1 MSLEVT
7 MTAYPAVLEPEAD
20 GGFVVTFRDLP
31 EAVTQGDDLEKA
43 LEAAM
48 YVLGVALEFR
58 IKDEEPWPEPSPV
71 AEGERLIE
79 LPMLI
84 EAKLALM
91 RRMHETETSK
101 VELARLL
108 GVSEGAV
115 RRLLRFDH
123 RSHIDRIEA
132 ALRCLG
138 GRLELR
144 LRRAA

>member
-1 MSLEVT
+1 MV
-7 MTAYPAVLEPEAD
+7 AYPALFLPEDD
-20 GGFVVTFRDLP
+20 GGFSVIFRDLP
-31 EAVTQGDDLEKA
+31 EANAFGDDLERT

-48 YVLGVALEFR
+48 YGLGVALEFR
-58 IKDEEPWPEPSPV
+58 IRYDEPWPEPSPV

-79 LPMLI
+79 LPVLI

-91 RRMHETETSK
+91 RRMHETGTNK

-132 ALRCLG
+132 ALKRLG
-138 GRLELR
+138 GRLELK
-144 LRRAA
+144 LGRAA

>member
-1 MSLEVT
+1 MV
-7 MTAYPAVLEPEAD
+7 AYPALFIPEVDD
-20 GGFVVTFRDLP
+20 GFSVTFRDLP
-31 EAVTQGDDLEKA
+31 EANAFGDDLRGT

-48 YVLGVALEFR
+48 YGLAVALEFR
-58 IKDEEPWPEPSPV
+58 IRDNEPWPLPSP
-71 AEGERLIE
+71 AGADERLIT
-79 LPMLI
+79 LPVLV

-91 RRMHETETSK
+91 RRMHETGTTK

-132 ALRCLG
+132 ALERLG
-138 GRLELR
+138 SRLELR

>member
-1 MSLEVT
+1 
-7 MTAYPAVLEPEAD
+7 MTAYPATFESEDD

-31 EAVTQGDDLEKA
+31 EAVTQGDDLDDA
-43 LEAAM
+43 LVAAM

-58 IKDEEPWPEPSPV
+58 IKRDEPWPEPSPV

-79 LPMLI
+79 LPVLI

-91 RRMHETETSK
+91 RRMHETGTNK

-132 ALRCLG
+132 ALKRLG
-138 GRLELR
+138 GRLELK
-144 LRRAA
+144 LSLAA